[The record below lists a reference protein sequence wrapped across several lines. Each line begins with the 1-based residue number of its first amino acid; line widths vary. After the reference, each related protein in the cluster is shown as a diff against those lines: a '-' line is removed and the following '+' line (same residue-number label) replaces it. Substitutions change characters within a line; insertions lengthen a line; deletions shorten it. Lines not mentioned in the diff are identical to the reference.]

1 MTVFFHYS
9 LHGFANVY
17 LIGNDTTM
25 EAAIVDPASF
35 TIGLLNFIEDKG
47 HKVKAVLIT
56 HNHAHHVDGLRTLL
70 RIYNA
75 EVFYSGSSLG
85 ELGCTMVNDGDTL
98 NICGLE
104 VQAFS
109 VPGHS
114 ADSIVY
120 RFDKIVFTGD
130 ALHAGLIGKTLSQYG
145 NRLLKEQLN
154 RKVLCLPEDTI
165 VLPGHGPPSC
175 IAAERKFNLGWLK
188 PQPENQHG
196 QYDLFV

>member
-17 LIGNDTTM
+17 LIGNDITK

-47 HKVKAVLIT
+47 YLVKAVLVT

-70 RIYNA
+70 RIYDA
-75 EVFYSGSSLG
+75 EVFYSGSNLG
-85 ELGCTMVNDGDTL
+85 ELQCTMVDDGDVFRT
-98 NICGLE
+98 CGLD
-104 VQAFS
+104 VQALS

-114 ADSIVY
+114 ADSLVY
-120 RFDKIVFTGD
+120 RLDKIVFTGD
-130 ALHAGLIGKTLSQYG
+130 TLHAGLIGKTMSQYG
-145 NRLLKEQLN
+145 NRLLKEQLTK
-154 RKVLCLPEDTI
+154 KVFCLPDDTL

-175 IAAERKFNLGWLK
+175 IGAEKQFNLGWLK
-188 PQPENQHG
+188 PPPDNQL
-196 QYDLFV
+196 D

>member
-17 LIGNDTTM
+17 LIGNDITM

-47 HKVKAVLIT
+47 YKVKAVLIT

-70 RIYNA
+70 RIYDA

-85 ELGCTMVNDGDTL
+85 ELECTMVKGGDTL
-98 NICGLE
+98 NICGLP
-104 VQAFS
+104 VQALS

-130 ALHAGLIGKTLSQYG
+130 AIHAGLIGKTLSQYG

-154 RKVLCLPEDTI
+154 RKVLSLPADTI

-175 IAAERKFNLGWLK
+175 IAAEKKFNLGWLK

-196 QYDLFV
+196 QYDLSV

>member
-47 HKVKAVLIT
+47 YKVKAVLIT

-70 RIYNA
+70 RIYDA

-85 ELGCTMVNDGDTL
+85 ELQCTMVNDGD
-98 NICGLE
+98 IFDIGGLK
-104 VQAFS
+104 VQALS

-114 ADSIVY
+114 ADSLVY
-120 RFDKIVFTGD
+120 HLDKIVFTGD
-130 ALHAGLIGKTLSQYG
+130 TLHAGLIGKTMSQYS
-145 NRLLKEQLN
+145 NRLLKEQLTK
-154 RKVLCLPEDTI
+154 KVLCLPDDTV

-175 IAAERKFNLGWLK
+175 IGAEKQFNLGWLK
-188 PQPENQHG
+188 PQAENQYG
-196 QYDLFV
+196 PYDLFI

>member
-17 LIGNDTTM
+17 LIGNDVTM

-47 HKVKAVLIT
+47 YSVKAVLIT

-70 RIYNA
+70 RIYDA

-85 ELGCTMVNDGDTL
+85 ELQCTMVKDGDVFK
-98 NICGLE
+98 ICGLE
-104 VQAFS
+104 VQALS

-114 ADSIVY
+114 ADSLVY

-145 NRLLKEQLN
+145 NRLLKEQLM
-154 RKVLCLPEDTI
+154 RKVLCLPEDNI

-175 IAAERKFNLGWLK
+175 IAAEKRFNLGWLK
-188 PQPENQHG
+188 PQPKNHQAPS
-196 QYDLFV
+196 D